1 MDSAVKGSRVN
12 QRALQALGHV
22 LPPSIEVRGS
32 DDLVAVNGRSLR
44 IKWIGEG
51 WLADVRRALE
61 HDSEI
66 PDIVVARRMSPGAK
80 QALDEAS
87 ISWIDETGAAEI
99 SLGSIIVSK
108 SGRPKRAEERIKTW
122 TPSVLGVAEALLCGV
137 EATVATTEETT
148 GLSTGSCTNA
158 LRFLAEEGLLVSEAK
173 RGPRSAR
180 RIADFDKFLEAYA
193 AAVAEEVSSRVL
205 SVGVIWRDFASGL
218 SKTGAKWDELQVSWA
233 CTGTLAASVLAPHM
247 TTFGSVDV
255 YLDVDSLA
263 GLESAALNVGLD
275 PIEGGRLRL
284 RPFPTVT
291 SLRLSTRNQDLRT
304 APWPRVYAD
313 LRLIGVRGEE
323 AAEHLREVAR
333 AE

>member
-1 MDSAVKGSRVN
+1 MNSTVKGSRVH
-12 QRALQALGHV
+12 QRAFQALGHV
-22 LPPSIEVRGS
+22 LPPSIELRGA
-32 DDLVAVNGRSLR
+32 DDLVTVNGQALR

-61 HDSEI
+61 HDAEI
-66 PDIVVARRMSPGAK
+66 ADIVVARRMSPGARE
-80 QALDEAS
+80 ALDEAS

-99 SLGSIIVSK
+99 SLDSIIVSK
-108 SGRPKRAEERIKTW
+108 SGRPKRAEERIKNW
-122 TPSVLGVAEALLCGV
+122 TPSVLGVAEALLCGIK
-137 EATVATTEETT
+137 ATVARTEEAT

-180 RIADFDKFLEAYA
+180 RIADIDQFLEAYA
-193 AAVAEEVSSRVL
+193 DAVAEEGPSRAL

-218 SKTGAKWDELQVSWA
+218 AQTGAKWDELKMSWA

-255 YLDVDSLA
+255 YLDVESLA
-263 GLESAALNVGLD
+263 GLESAALDVGLD

-291 SLRLSTRNQDLRT
+291 SLRLSTKNQDLRI

-313 LRLIGVRGEE
+313 LRVIGVRGEE

-333 AE
+333 AG